1 MKFENSSFNN
11 EIIHTCKNK
20 IGVFHFCKNVIV
32 SEINEGI
39 HFDYELAKKYII
51 NAKSFFG
58 NKPIGYISNRINDIS
73 INALDYGKFKKEVEN
88 LIFYSVV
95 RYNNI
100 YSFNVHVEE
109 RFCNIPYK
117 SFENLEQSYLF
128 VNNYII
134 EKTNR

>member
-1 MKFENSSFNN
+1 MKFENSILSK

-39 HFDYELAKKYII
+39 HFDYDLVKNYII

-58 NKPIGYISNRINDIS
+58 RKPIGYISNRVNDIS
-73 INALDYGKFKKEVEN
+73 INALDYGKFKKDVEN
-88 LIFYSVV
+88 LMFYSVV
-95 RYNNI
+95 RYKNI
-100 YSFNVHVEE
+100 HTFNMDVEE
-109 RFCNIPYK
+109 RFCNMPYK
-117 SFENLEQSYLF
+117 SFDSLEQSYTF